1 MQRLSTQSYRL
12 FLMLLGIT
20 LAVWIL
26 RGLGILTF
34 IPGGILWLLIL
45 GTIGLGTFAAIQKSK
60 RW

>member
-34 IPGGILWLLIL
+34 IPGGLIWLLIL
-45 GTIGLGTFAAIQKSK
+45 GTIGSGTFAAIQRSK